1 MNTLLIPAALLV
13 LTGSALA
20 QNAMQKP
27 MTDDLYMAF
36 IATAAPPPVY
46 EHATIMR
53 IGDDHEMK
61 VVRQGDNGWSC
72 MVANSVPM
80 CADSNAMDWVHAWQ
94 SHGPSPERSGFIYM
108 LNGDNGASNTDP
120 WATGPASGNHWVKT
134 GSHVMIVGPAAKSL
148 DGYPREAD
156 ADPTKPYV
164 MWSGTPYEHLMLPIA
179 VGTGAPGV
187 GSSTPPAQ

>member
-1 MNTLLIPAALLV
+1 MNTLLIPTALLV

-20 QNAMQKP
+20 QTAMQKP
-27 MTDDLYMAF
+27 MTDDQYMAF
-36 IATAAPPPVY
+36 IATAAPAPVY

-53 IGDDHEMK
+53 VGDDHTMK
-61 VVRQGDNGWSC
+61 VVRPGDNGWSC

-80 CADSNAMDWVHAWQ
+80 CADKNAMDWVHAWQ
-94 SHGPSPERSGFIYM
+94 SHGAAPERSGFIYM

-120 WATGPASGNHWVKT
+120 WATGPESGNHWVKT

-148 DGYPREAD
+148 DGYSREAN

-164 MWSGTPYEHLMLPIA
+164 MWPDTPYEHLMLPVT
-179 VGTGAPGV
+179 VGPGTPGV
-187 GSSTPPAQ
+187 GSSTP